1 MVAAV
6 AIRGQGQPGAFEG
19 GVVAGGEGSQ
29 REFDGGVGADEGCGR
44 EGVVDGDG
52 RGVEELRCEG
62 WDVGEVLVR
71 LGRDGWGEAAGW
83 LEGVL
88 WWWW

>member
-1 MVAAV
+1 MVTAV
-6 AIRGQGQPGAFEG
+6 AVRGQGQPGAFEG
-19 GVVAGGEGSQ
+19 GVVAGGEGPQ
-29 REFDGGVGADEGCGR
+29 RELDGGVGADEGRGR

-62 WDVGEVLVR
+62 RDVGEVWSWLR
-71 LGRDGWGEAAGW
+71 RDGWGEAAGG

-88 WWWW
+88 RWWC